1 MRILQ
6 ITFEAIR
13 RDADGFEKER
23 TTDRAYIKMR
33 DDIAQ
38 DAQNG
43 IYDMSLI
50 LAIQHI
56 AELQGYNIAH
66 ITSICG

>member
-1 MRILQ
+1 MKIMQ

-13 RDADGFEKER
+13 RDADGFEIER

-33 DDIAQ
+33 DSIAQ
-38 DAQNG
+38 DAQKG
-43 IYDMSLI
+43 IYDISLK

-56 AELQGYNIAH
+56 AELQGYSYAQI
-66 ITSICG
+66 ISICG